1 MTVNFDLVIDTKEDS
16 VDMKAGLDTMQGIS
30 DAMRCAA
37 QTILTGKTPKQQ
49 WHKGKVRTTL
59 KRNFKGSYGHIFS
72 LDIYDDKLSKKLK
85 SIGRP
90 AFVELIS
97 YIISESLYKET
108 NPDTLSPKAR
118 KVLDELGDNYNEV
131 VCQLRVSS
139 LSNIHE
145 ISSKFNHD
153 VKIRHRISRDK
164 QTVIAQFNQNTAKV
178 LDATEQEETID
189 LTVNITRLNIF
200 TGNGR
205 LQIKDQDSNE
215 TIAFGFGIKYQDI
228 EKTAKR
234 VFSENLN
241 SNNGTHEK
249 EYKYLNIKASPVKL
263 NDGKIVKYIVKGLYR
278 DK

>member
-1 MTVNFDLVIDTKEDS
+1 MTVNFDLVIDTEEDS

-72 LDIYDDKLSKKLK
+72 LDIYDDKLSKKLN
-85 SIGRP
+85 SIGRL

-97 YIISESLYKET
+97 YIITESLYKET

-118 KVLDELGDNYNEV
+118 KVLDELGENYDKAV
-131 VCQLRVSS
+131 SQLRISS

-164 QTVIAQFNQNTAKV
+164 QTIIAQFNQDTAKV
-178 LDATEQEETID
+178 LEATEQDDAID

-205 LQIKDQDSNE
+205 LQIKDQDTDE
-215 TIAFGFGIKYQDI
+215 TIAFGFGIRYTDI
-228 EKTAKR
+228 ELKAKK

-241 SNNGTHEK
+241 HNNGIHQE
-249 EYKYLNIKASPVKL
+249 EYKYLNIIASPVKL
-263 NDGKIVKYIVKGLYR
+263 NDGKIVKYIVKGFHSVE
-278 DK
+278 